1 MKRYAWLLA
10 LITITMSF
18 FQTKTSFAQGKAAL
32 ARELVEFVTRRF
44 SKEVAEEG
52 SDVLTRKVESLLVKY
67 GDEVAEAVRRVGP
80 RSIKLLDDAA
90 AEGAQQSAR
99 LLAKHGDDAVWVVGN
114 QSRRLIASKFGD
126 DAAEA
131 MIKHG
136 EIAEPVLELAGKS
149 AASALR
155 NISTKNGRQMKMM
168 MDEGELVKIGRTSEL
183 MNVVAKYGDN
193 AMEFVWKNKGALLV
207 GTALA
212 AFLANPEPFINGTK
226 DLAAVATKVAI
237 EPLAKEIGSRTN
249 WTVTIFALASAC
261 LTYLAFKQWIRRS
274 RRAS

>member
-1 MKRYAWLLA
+1 MRTNPWPLVLMALTLSSLLN
-10 LITITMSF
+10 SNC
-18 FQTKTSFAQGKAAL
+18 FAQGKAAM

-52 SDVLTRKVESLLVKY
+52 SEVLTRKVESLLVKY
-67 GDEVAEAVRRVGP
+67 GDEVAEAVRKVGP
-80 RSIKLLDDAA
+80 RSIQLLDEAA

-99 LLAKHGDDAVWVVGN
+99 LLAKHGDDAIWVVGN
-114 QSRRLIASKFGD
+114 QSRRSIASKLGD

-136 EIAEPVLELAGKS
+136 EIAEPVLEMAGKS
-149 AASALR
+149 GASALR
-155 NISTKNGRQMKMM
+155 NVSTKSGRQMKMM
-168 MDEGELVKIGRTSEL
+168 LDEGAFVKIGRTSEL
-183 MNVVAKYGDN
+183 MSVVGKYGDN
-193 AMEFVWKNKGALLV
+193 AMEFIWKNKGALLV

-212 AFLANPEPFINGTK
+212 AFLSNPEPFINGTK
-226 DLAAVATKVAI
+226 DLATVAANVAI

-261 LTYLAFKQWIRRS
+261 LSYLAFKQWMRKS
-274 RRAS
+274 RR

>member
-1 MKRYAWLLA
+1 MKHYAWLLG
-10 LITITMSF
+10 LMTLSMSF
-18 FQTKTSFAQGKAAL
+18 FQTSNGFAQGKAAL

-52 SDVLTRKVESLLVKY
+52 SEVLTRKVESLLVKY
-67 GDEVAEAVRRVGP
+67 GDEVAEAVRKVGP

-99 LLAKHGDDAVWVVGN
+99 LLAKHGDDAIWVVGN
-114 QSRRLIASKFGD
+114 QSRRSIASKFGD

-226 DLAAVATKVAI
+226 DLAAVAANVAI

-261 LTYLAFKQWIRRS
+261 LTYLAFKQWIRSS

>member
-1 MKRYAWLLA
+1 MRTNPWPLVLMA
-10 LITITMSF
+10 LTLS
-18 FQTKTSFAQGKAAL
+18 SLSNSNCFAQGKAAM

-52 SDVLTRKVESLLVKY
+52 SEVLTRKVESLLVKY
-67 GDEVAEAVRRVGP
+67 GDEVAEAVRKVGP
-80 RSIKLLDDAA
+80 RSIQLLDDAA

-99 LLAKHGDDAVWVVGN
+99 LLAKHGDDAIWVVGN
-114 QSRRLIASKFGD
+114 QSRRSIASKLGD

-136 EIAEPVLELAGKS
+136 EIAEPVLEMAGKS
-149 AASALR
+149 GASALR
-155 NISTKNGRQMKMM
+155 NVSTKSGRQMKMM
-168 MDEGELVKIGRTSEL
+168 LDEGAFVKIGRTSEL
-183 MNVVAKYGDN
+183 MSVVGKYGDN
-193 AMEFVWKNKGALLV
+193 AMEFIWKNKGALLV

-212 AFLANPEPFINGTK
+212 AFLSNPEPFINGTK
-226 DLAAVATKVAI
+226 DLATVAANVAI

-261 LTYLAFKQWIRRS
+261 LSYLAFKQWMRKS
-274 RRAS
+274 RR

>member
-1 MKRYAWLLA
+1 MRTNPWPLA
-10 LITITMSF
+10 LMALTLS
-18 FQTKTSFAQGKAAL
+18 SLSNSNCFAQGKTAM

-52 SDVLTRKVESLLVKY
+52 SEVLTRKVESLLVKY
-67 GDEVAEAVRRVGP
+67 GDEVAEAVRKVGP
-80 RSIKLLDDAA
+80 RSIQLLDEAA

-99 LLAKHGDDAVWVVGN
+99 LLAKHGDDAIWVVGN
-114 QSRRLIASKFGD
+114 QSRRSIASKLGD

-136 EIAEPVLELAGKS
+136 EIAEPVLEMAGKS
-149 AASALR
+149 GASALR
-155 NISTKNGRQMKMM
+155 NVSTKSGRQMKMM
-168 MDEGELVKIGRTSEL
+168 LDEGALVKIGRTSEL
-183 MNVVAKYGDN
+183 MSVVGKYGDN
-193 AMEFVWKNKGALLV
+193 AMEFIWKNKGALLV

-212 AFLANPEPFINGTK
+212 AFLSNPEPFINGTK
-226 DLAAVATKVAI
+226 DLATVAANVAI

-261 LTYLAFKQWIRRS
+261 LSYLAFKQWMRKS
-274 RRAS
+274 RR